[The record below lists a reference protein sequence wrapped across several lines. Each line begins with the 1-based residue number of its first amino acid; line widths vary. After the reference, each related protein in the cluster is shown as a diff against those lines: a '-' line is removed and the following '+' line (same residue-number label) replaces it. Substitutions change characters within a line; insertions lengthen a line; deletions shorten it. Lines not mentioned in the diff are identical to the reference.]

1 MKGVLFMKSKEI
13 ETYNYIRSI
22 QLHKIFISNVDNLQI
37 NCSPDNVKK
46 IANERFSVDCL
57 TDFIESYKELFKKEV
72 LMQLLDEILKPI
84 YFTVEELKEIQT
96 SEDPFTYDEIKD
108 IMFQELDKK
117 DYEDINCDVV
127 NYCLELLNNTKNTLN
142 TK

>member
-1 MKGVLFMKSKEI
+1 
-13 ETYNYIRSI
+13 
-22 QLHKIFISNVDNLQI
+22 
-37 NCSPDNVKK
+37 
-46 IANERFSVDCL
+46 
-57 TDFIESYKELFKKEV
+57 
-72 LMQLLDEILKPI
+72 MQLLDEILKPI

-127 NYCLELLNNTKNTLN
+127 NYCLELLNNTENTLN

>member
-1 MKGVLFMKSKEI
+1 MKSKEI

-22 QLHKIFISNVDNLQI
+22 QLHKIFITNVYNLQI
-37 NCSPDNVKK
+37 NCSTDNIKK

-84 YFTVEELKEIQT
+84 YFTVEELKEIQS

-127 NYCLELLNNTKNTLN
+127 NYCLEIVHSKHHHL
-142 TK
+142 